1 MIRIAIVED
10 DVDVRY
16 SMEYFLS
23 QVDDIQVAGSFSHA
37 EDLMNAYSDM
47 DVDVVLMDIS
57 LPGMNG
63 IDCVSILKAQ
73 RPEVQF
79 LMCSVHQDQERTFA
93 ALCAGATGY
102 LIKNIAPERII
113 SAIREIASGGSP
125 MSPQIARYVIQNFR
139 EHNIQADLPENLT
152 QREVELLQAL
162 TRGYLYKEIADQMN
176 ISVETVRTYVRR
188 IYEKLH
194 VHTRT
199 DAVNRAFPRKT

>member
-1 MIRIAIVED
+1 
-10 DVDVRY
+10 
-16 SMEYFLS
+16 
-23 QVDDIQVAGSFSHA
+23 
-37 EDLMNAYSDM
+37 
-47 DVDVVLMDIS
+47 
-57 LPGMNG
+57 
-63 IDCVSILKAQ
+63 
-73 RPEVQF
+73 
-79 LMCSVHQDQERTFA
+79 
-93 ALCAGATGY
+93 
-102 LIKNIAPERII
+102 
-113 SAIREIASGGSP
+113 
-125 MSPQIARYVIQNFR
+125 VIQNFR